1 MSDEKILVD
10 KECYKKNRDYIMRL
24 EEKNLYL
31 KDELDKLKKKY
42 DILNDKIKIY
52 ETQVCCGCCG
62 IRWAVTMN

>member
-1 MSDEKILVD
+1 MSDEKILLD
-10 KECYKKNRDYIMRL
+10 KECYKENRDYIMRL

-62 IRWAVTMN
+62 VRWAVTMN